1 MVNEIER
8 VFSIVDALETK
19 KAQHIAQR
27 KTLEAER
34 STIALDAFAGNDKA
48 RKRLDSIN
56 ASIATQASELAA
68 DAAIAKANERVT
80 ALRQEQAQAQARGS
94 ARNPQ
99 AGHCSHHAGTD
110 SRPRQRRRPAQR
122 ARVVCWAHFYASG
135 DHTIASGGCDQ
146 GSVSVVIPS
155 RCSIRASRRS
165 INSILLNCRGAARGA
180 DVSNVAGSLYRRVL
194 RRWCRRDRLHAR
206 LAGRRRPPHL
216 QVFAAVGD
224 LGGWMPASRSTRST
238 SSRHGLRLTT

>member
-80 ALRQEQAQAQARGS
+80 ALRQEQAQAQAKEV
-94 ARNPQ
+94 AREILKRANALTTLAQ
-99 AGHCSHHAGTD
+99 TLDDANAD
-110 SRPRQRRRPAQR
+110 IRRNE
-122 ARVVCWAHFYASG
+122 
-135 DHTIASGGCDQ
+135 
-146 GSVSVVIPS
+146 
-155 RCSIRASRRS
+155 RASF
-165 INSILLNCRGAARGA
+165 
-180 DVSNVAGSLYRRVL
+180 
-194 RRWCRRDRLHAR
+194 
-206 LAGRRRPPHL
+206 AGRTS
-216 QVFAAVGD
+216 
-224 LGGWMPASRSTRST
+224 MPAAITRLPPE
-238 SSRHGLRLTT
+238 GAIKAA